1 VIDPSGPSREGN
13 ASRYEAAGGSPTS
26 GVNAVYDDR
35 ALAADTLSIEPP
47 ADGGEAADGEAVDDE
62 AGRTRAGRGTGKRQ
76 RSRRRGRSARQRRS
90 WRLSFFALAMAGV
103 VALAAWA
110 LFGSRL
116 LVVRTVQITGTRLVP
131 RSAVLAA
138 AGVEPGAPLI
148 EVNAGQVASRIDA
161 IRQVRSA
168 QVTRSWPD
176 RLVIVVH
183 ERSPAVAVT
192 APGGGWDMVDADG
205 VIVTWATS
213 RPASLP
219 VYTATVPVTALRD
232 DPDLGAAAA
241 VLAGLPAQ
249 LRGSVKS
256 VSAPSPDQVTFQ
268 LAGGITVVWG
278 GTDRTAAKAQELTA
292 LERTGSHYYDVSA
305 AGVLVT
311 K

>member
-62 AGRTRAGRGTGKRQ
+62 AGRTGKRQ

-192 APGGGWDMVDADG
+192 APGGGWDMVYRHGSGHRAARRPRPRRGRRGAGWPARSAPGVGEIGLGAQPGSGDVPAGRRDHRRVGRHGPDGGQGAGAHRPGADRIALLRRERGRGPGDKVMCADAP
-205 VIVTWATS
+205 
-213 RPASLP
+213 RPA
-219 VYTATVPVTALRD
+219 
-232 DPDLGAAAA
+232 DPRHADWFA
-241 VLAGLPAQ
+241 
-249 LRGSVKS
+249 RG
-256 VSAPSPDQVTFQ
+256 
-268 LAGGITVVWG
+268 
-278 GTDRTAAKAQELTA
+278 
-292 LERTGSHYYDVSA
+292 
-305 AGVLVT
+305 
-311 K
+311 

>member
-1 VIDPSGPSREGN
+1 MTDPSGPSREGN

-26 GVNAVYDDR
+26 GVKAVYDDR
-35 ALAADTLSIEPP
+35 DLAVGTLSIEPP
-47 ADGGEAADGEAVDDE
+47 ADGDGDGDGA
-62 AGRTRAGRGTGKRQ
+62 AGRTRLDHGTGERQ
-76 RSRRRGRSARQRRS
+76 RSRRGGGSARPRRS
-90 WRLSFFALAMAGV
+90 WRPAFVALAMAGA

-110 LFGSRL
+110 LFGSQL
-116 LVVRTVQITGTRLVP
+116 LVVRTVQITGIKLVP

-138 AGVEPGAPLI
+138 AGVEPGTPLI

-161 IRQVRSA
+161 IRQVHSA

-176 RLVIVVH
+176 RLVIAVR
-183 ERSPAVAVT
+183 ERTPAVAVS

-213 RPASLP
+213 HPVSLP
-219 VYTATVPVTALRD
+219 VYTATVPVTALRG
-232 DPDLGAAAA
+232 DPDLGAAIA
-241 VLAGLPAQ
+241 VLAGLPAH
-249 LRGSVKS
+249 LRGSLTS

-268 LAGGITVVWG
+268 LPGGITVVWG
-278 GTDRTAAKAQELTA
+278 GTDRTAAKARELTT